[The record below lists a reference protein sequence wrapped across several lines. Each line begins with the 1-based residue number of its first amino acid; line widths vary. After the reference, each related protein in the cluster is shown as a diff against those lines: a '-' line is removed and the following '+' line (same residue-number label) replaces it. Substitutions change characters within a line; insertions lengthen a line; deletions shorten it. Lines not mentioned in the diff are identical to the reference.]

1 MGLVATVINLT
12 DLWQTVAAAFV
23 GAMTISLTASVAIW
37 GGAKYEDFNQDGR
50 NVSAVLALGVGLF
63 GLLATVGIIALGIYL
78 MVSK

>member
-1 MGLVATVINLT
+1 MGTLATVINTT

-23 GAMTISLTASVAIW
+23 GAMAISLTASIGIW

-50 NVSAVLALGVGLF
+50 NVSAVLALGVGVF
-63 GLLATVGIIALGIYL
+63 GLVATVGIIVLGIFL